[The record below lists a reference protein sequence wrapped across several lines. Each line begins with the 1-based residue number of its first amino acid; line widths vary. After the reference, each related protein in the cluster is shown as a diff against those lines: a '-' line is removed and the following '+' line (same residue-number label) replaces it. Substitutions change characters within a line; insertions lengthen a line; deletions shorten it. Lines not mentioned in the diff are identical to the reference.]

1 MSLSLLGHDD
11 NARGGMV
18 TTSSSVVVG
27 AIAGSH
33 RCCHCCCLVNNAG
46 GHRMTVGMGMGVI
59 ASSPS
64 TLGMVTGVVIIVV
77 GGHVDNTGHGDGGSH
92 HCHEWPC

>member
-1 MSLSLLGHDD
+1 MVAVSLLVD
-11 NARGGMV
+11 ALSTQAMIV
-18 TTSSSVVVG
+18 VVVG

-33 RCCHCCCLVNNAG
+33 RCCHCCCLVDNAG
-46 GHRMTVGMGMGVI
+46 GRRMTVGMGMGVI